1 MFLFAKVPFPI
12 MGQIRDIMEK
22 NVITIE
28 NDKTA
33 QEAAEIIAEKDIS
46 FLVVIN
52 DGIPQGVLSESDFV
66 RKVAAEDKKSSEIK
80 VSDIMSYK
88 FRSVDPT
95 TTIEDAVQK
104 MLNKNIRRL
113 LVTENE
119 KLVGVI
125 TQTDLASCLR
135 DQLLV
140 DGTIKSISNDLI
152 FSAVAVTLLTSG
164 LYIRRSS
171 QILMTSSL
179 AVFSS
184 FSLIENFSIV
194 PERIFVMFLFLP
206 FKTRSFS
213 IVSPSGSLIPGLFS
227 ITTFT

>member
-1 MFLFAKVPFPI
+1 

-33 QEAAEIIAEKDIS
+33 QEAAKIIAEKDIS

-66 RKVAAEDKKSSEIK
+66 RKVTAEDKKSSGVK

-113 LVTENE
+113 LVIDNE

-125 TQTDLASCLR
+125 TQTDLASYLR
-135 DQLLV
+135 DQILIE
-140 DGTIKSISNDLI
+140 GTIKSIGND
-152 FSAVAVTLLTSG
+152 
-164 LYIRRSS
+164 
-171 QILMTSSL
+171 
-179 AVFSS
+179 
-184 FSLIENFSIV
+184 
-194 PERIFVMFLFLP
+194 
-206 FKTRSFS
+206 
-213 IVSPSGSLIPGLFS
+213 
-227 ITTFT
+227 

>member
-1 MFLFAKVPFPI
+1 

-22 NVITIE
+22 SVITIE

-33 QEAAEIIAEKDIS
+33 QEAAKIIAEKDIS

-52 DGIPQGVLSESDFV
+52 EGIPQGVLSESDFV

-125 TQTDLASCLR
+125 TQTDLASYLR

-140 DGTIKSISNDLI
+140 DGTIKSISND
-152 FSAVAVTLLTSG
+152 
-164 LYIRRSS
+164 
-171 QILMTSSL
+171 
-179 AVFSS
+179 
-184 FSLIENFSIV
+184 
-194 PERIFVMFLFLP
+194 
-206 FKTRSFS
+206 
-213 IVSPSGSLIPGLFS
+213 
-227 ITTFT
+227 

>member
-1 MFLFAKVPFPI
+1 

-33 QEAAEIIAEKDIS
+33 QEAAKIIAQKDIS

-66 RKVAAEDKKSSEIK
+66 RKVAAEDKKSSDIK

-113 LVTENE
+113 LVIDNE

-125 TQTDLASCLR
+125 TQTDLASYLR

-140 DGTIKSISNDLI
+140 DGTIKSISND
-152 FSAVAVTLLTSG
+152 
-164 LYIRRSS
+164 
-171 QILMTSSL
+171 
-179 AVFSS
+179 
-184 FSLIENFSIV
+184 
-194 PERIFVMFLFLP
+194 
-206 FKTRSFS
+206 
-213 IVSPSGSLIPGLFS
+213 
-227 ITTFT
+227 

>member
-33 QEAAEIIAEKDIS
+33 QEAAKIIGEKDIS

-66 RKVAAEDKKSSEIK
+66 RKVAAEDKKSSDIK

-113 LVTENE
+113 LVIDNE

-125 TQTDLASCLR
+125 TQTDLASYLR

-140 DGTIKSISNDLI
+140 DGTIKSISN
-152 FSAVAVTLLTSG
+152 
-164 LYIRRSS
+164 
-171 QILMTSSL
+171 
-179 AVFSS
+179 
-184 FSLIENFSIV
+184 N
-194 PERIFVMFLFLP
+194 
-206 FKTRSFS
+206 
-213 IVSPSGSLIPGLFS
+213 
-227 ITTFT
+227 

>member
-1 MFLFAKVPFPI
+1 

-66 RKVAAEDKKSSEIK
+66 RKIAAADKKSSEVK

-113 LVTENE
+113 LVTDDE

-125 TQTDLASCLR
+125 TQTDLASYLR

-140 DGTIKSISNDLI
+140 DGTIKSISND
-152 FSAVAVTLLTSG
+152 
-164 LYIRRSS
+164 
-171 QILMTSSL
+171 
-179 AVFSS
+179 
-184 FSLIENFSIV
+184 
-194 PERIFVMFLFLP
+194 
-206 FKTRSFS
+206 
-213 IVSPSGSLIPGLFS
+213 
-227 ITTFT
+227 